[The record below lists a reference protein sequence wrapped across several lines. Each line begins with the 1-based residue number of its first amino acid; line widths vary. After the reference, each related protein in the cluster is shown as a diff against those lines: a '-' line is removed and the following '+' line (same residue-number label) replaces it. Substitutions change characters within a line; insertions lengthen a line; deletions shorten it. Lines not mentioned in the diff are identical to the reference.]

1 MNKMTIHSIFDSR
14 KAFEILT
21 DVFTGK
27 YRLSQYYSAGTIHNV
42 LKHFHSF
49 TETFNPNANELEAPK
64 SRMFAQAKPL
74 TEFEER
80 AVSKYDLGEF

>member
-1 MNKMTIHSIFDSR
+1 VREKEAIGVIKKPNIFMNKMCIHSLFDSR

-42 LKHFHSF
+42 LKHFHQF

-64 SRMFAQAKPL
+64 SRMF
-74 TEFEER
+74 T
-80 AVSKYDLGEF
+80 